1 MEIRE
6 DFEFNPDSWKA
17 EAKVLLKKTMH
28 VILYVCLL
36 IPFFFMY
43 LHNFLISNL
52 SKLDIGVVF
61 QSFIAAITMSVLMI
75 LIAAPGFYILYFV
88 KKIDFGVKVGPL
100 AVIKGIK
107 EVFSKYI
114 VFAKGYKSFML
125 IFNSII
131 FLLVF
136 TSFYVNSN
144 NGTLDKI
151 LQEFS
156 FIRILYDT
164 STMIA
169 ISLLWILCIAHKRIL
184 GIVYIAYDMVDS
196 EGAEILTTN
205 ACLKF
210 PALQNYIRVKSA
222 MINMCFILLLFF
234 KMFGSLISI
243 GLSIKYGFYAAI
255 NFAFVVYC
263 CYELTIIYIISRDLY
278 GGKQQKQTVTLEK
291 EIENVIPSLL

>member
-17 EAKVLLKKTMH
+17 EAKVLLKKSIH
-28 VILYVCLL
+28 VVLYMCIL

-43 LHNFLISNL
+43 LQNFLISNL
-52 SKLDIGVVF
+52 SKLDIGSVF
-61 QSFIAAITMSVLMI
+61 QSFIAATIMSVPLI
-75 LIAAPGFYILYFV
+75 LILAPGFYILYFV

-100 AVIKGIK
+100 TVIKGIK
-107 EVFSKYI
+107 EAFSKYI
-114 VFAKGYKSFML
+114 VFVKGYKWFML
-125 IFNSII
+125 IFTSIV

-144 NGTLDKI
+144 NGNLDKL
-151 LQEFS
+151 LQGFS
-156 FIRILYDT
+156 FIRILYDS
-164 STMIA
+164 STMMA
-169 ISLLWILCIAHKRIL
+169 ISFLWILCIAHKRIL
-184 GIVYIAYDMVDS
+184 GIVYIAYDMVDA

-205 ACLKF
+205 AYLKF
-210 PALQNYIRVKSA
+210 PVLQNYIRVKSA
-222 MINMCFILLLFF
+222 LINIGFVLLLFL
-234 KMFGSLISI
+234 KMFGSLIAI
-243 GLSIKYGFYAAI
+243 DLSMKYGFYAAI
-255 NFAFVVYC
+255 NFAFVGYC